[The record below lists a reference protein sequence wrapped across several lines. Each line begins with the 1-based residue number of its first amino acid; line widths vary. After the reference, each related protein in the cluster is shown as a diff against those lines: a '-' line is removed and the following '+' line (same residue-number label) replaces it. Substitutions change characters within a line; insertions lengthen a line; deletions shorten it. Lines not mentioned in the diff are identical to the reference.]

1 MPKRVYI
8 ETDIHTANL
17 IEVLLDEIRSL
28 HEKVDRLERSHGTN
42 EQSDVSP
49 RLITIDEA
57 RRMMNISVRSLY
69 NLRQEDRIPY
79 KRVKGK
85 VMFLKSDIEKFMKK

>member
-8 ETDIHTANL
+8 ETDVHTANL
-17 IEVLLDEIRSL
+17 VEVLLDEMRRL

-85 VMFLKSDIEKFMKK
+85 VMFLKSDIEKFMKE